1 MATNGQ
7 DNDMPAIAHGKG
19 MRILFLAPFAA
30 GGPKGT
36 TRWRV
41 LPLARALA
49 AQGHTV
55 RVLIPPYDCPRQSG
69 LSWLDQGVQVD
80 NLDLPPLSRL
90 AEPVGHGPEA
100 GSGGCDLAA

>member
-1 MATNGQ
+1 MS
-7 DNDMPAIAHGKG
+7 AIAHGKG

-69 LSWLDQGVQVD
+69 LSWRDQGVQVD

-90 AEPVGHGPEA
+90 AKPVGQWPR
-100 GSGGCDLAA
+100 SWPRRL